1 MSSDWLTVQMA
12 ELFHQETTRNVIF
25 KPSLTLASTILQ
37 KRSQSISLKHLL
49 PKPPPSVYF
58 PICRHVGMMT
68 EKAKVF
74 VYRRATQTFCAEH
87 HSCHSQGFSIQ
98 VQRDPSPETQ
108 RAGRAVIAYRVLC
121 PHQAG
126 AHAGL
131 LLCPLDPN
139 TYHCAKDGAGT
150 QPCLLK
156 GEK

>member
-58 PICRHVGMMT
+58 PIRRHVGMMT

-98 VQRDPSPETQ
+98 VQWDPSTDTPESWESSHRLQGTVPTPGWSSCRTAPVPTGPQ
-108 RAGRAVIAYRVLC
+108 YLSLC
-121 PHQAG
+121 
-126 AHAGL
+126 
-131 LLCPLDPN
+131 
-139 TYHCAKDGAGT
+139 
-150 QPCLLK
+150 
-156 GEK
+156 